1 MDTTCCHEHTLPP
14 VDSAVV
20 NTPLYAMI
28 VKIMGATL
36 DADLAPCELQ
46 AAVDAAEAGAGD
58 FKHQLHEAGNAMS
71 RLARDLDKCADR
83 IHSAAEVMDRPPKQE
98 L

>member
-1 MDTTCCHEHTLPP
+1 MTRTP
-14 VDSAVV
+14 VDSAVIH
-20 NTPLYAMI
+20 TPLYAMI

-46 AAVDAAEAGAGD
+46 AAVDAAEAGEETGD